1 MQFEK
6 TCTREFFFEFEKK
19 HALVLPTHATLMV
32 FEKLTR
38 MFLSKLL
45 EIMLLPIRIP
55 TLP

>member
-19 HALVLPTHATLMV
+19 HALILPTHATLMV

-45 EIMLLPIRIP
+45 EIMLLPIRTP